1 MTRARCAM
9 FCDVATV
16 RIGDETVTV
25 KRLTVGELRKS
36 RALFAQGTECLD
48 EAYTRIVAEH
58 CTTSDGKPVDAAAL
72 SVPQLQLLAK
82 ELAGVPEG
90 SPLSDFI
97 GLLL

>member
-1 MTRARCAM
+1 M

-16 RIGDETVTV
+16 KIGDETITV
-25 KRLTVGELRKS
+25 KRMTVDEIRKS
-36 RALFAQGTECLD
+36 RALFAEGRECLD
-48 EAYTRIVAEH
+48 DAYTKFIEEH
-58 CTTSDGKPVDAAAL
+58 CATADGKPVNAGEL
-72 SVPQLQLLAK
+72 SLPQLTQLAK